1 MRGREQDLC
10 QEMDSKILQL
20 SEQGSWGVI
29 AFNPSGGS
37 GTAVAGSVSS
47 TSSPKARGYNS
58 ISLNPPGTHALHLA
72 Q

>member
-29 AFNPSGGS
+29 AFNPSGG
-37 GTAVAGSVSS
+37 
-47 TSSPKARGYNS
+47 
-58 ISLNPPGTHALHLA
+58 
-72 Q
+72 

>member
-10 QEMDSKILQL
+10 QEMDSKILRL

-37 GTAVAGSVSS
+37 GTVVAGRV
-47 TSSPKARGYNS
+47 
-58 ISLNPPGTHALHLA
+58 
-72 Q
+72 